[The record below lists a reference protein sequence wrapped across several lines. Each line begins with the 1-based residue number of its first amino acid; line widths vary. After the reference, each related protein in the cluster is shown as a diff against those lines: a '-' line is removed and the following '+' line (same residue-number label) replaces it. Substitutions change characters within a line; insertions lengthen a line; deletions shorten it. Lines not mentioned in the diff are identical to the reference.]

1 MDWLI
6 DWLVDINHKSYV
18 IKLTQFF
25 TASSDRKLRLNQDV
39 IADKSG
45 LSFDCKL
52 VGESSWQ
59 YNALSSANM
68 VILCVLQYRLNAI
81 LHLE

>member
-6 DWLVDINHKSYV
+6 HWLVDINHKSYV
-18 IKLTQFF
+18 IKLAQFV

-68 VILCVLQYRLNAI
+68 VIFAFCSTDWMPLYT
-81 LHLE
+81 